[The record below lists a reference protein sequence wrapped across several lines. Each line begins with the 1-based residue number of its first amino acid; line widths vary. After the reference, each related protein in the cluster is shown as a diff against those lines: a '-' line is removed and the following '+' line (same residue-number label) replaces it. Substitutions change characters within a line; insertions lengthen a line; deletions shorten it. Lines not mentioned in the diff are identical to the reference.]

1 MEVDAAIQDERAV
14 NLIST
19 QNDTPVHF
27 VQSTIAPA
35 PGLLVLPPGRRV
47 PFGAAPSSIR
57 GGDRHWQ
64 RHGELTAWTDAR
76 GNDHRHHLARVR
88 RAHLCAINQ

>member
-47 PFGAAPSSIR
+47 PFGAAPSSIGVCER
-57 GGDRHWQ
+57 HRQRDRK
-64 RHGELTAWTDAR
+64 LPAWTDAR
-76 GNDHRHHLARVR
+76 RNDHRHHLARVR